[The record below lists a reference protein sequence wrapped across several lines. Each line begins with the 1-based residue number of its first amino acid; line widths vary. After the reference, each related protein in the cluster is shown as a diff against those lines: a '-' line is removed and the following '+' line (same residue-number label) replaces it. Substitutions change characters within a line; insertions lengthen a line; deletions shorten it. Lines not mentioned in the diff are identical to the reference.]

1 MLTVRLADEPRQ
13 GLSAKRPVLQHGMGR
28 FRLRNGPFRNAIRPI
43 SDCKHGRIGAACA
56 VGMDEG
62 GPWRVVT
69 HTRVLRGRG
78 SQIARNVWRNGIKV
92 LILRLVTKNHYLLFI
107 SLIK

>member
-1 MLTVRLADEPRQ
+1 MSRDRACLLN
-13 GLSAKRPVLQHGMGR
+13 GLFCSTEWAVSDCGMGR
-28 FRLRNGPFRNAIRPI
+28 FAMRFGPYQIVSR
-43 SDCKHGRIGAACA
+43 AALARHAA
-56 VGMDEG
+56 VGIGEG
-62 GPWRVVT
+62 GPWRVGK